1 MKNRD
6 AESSVAAQN
15 KIVLAVKVSV
25 EVRVRY
31 FQDVELT
38 AEYVTDASDPRG
50 RASLALSEKDW

>member
-1 MKNRD
+1 MSDVQEGDKKNVLV
-6 AESSVAAQN
+6 AE
-15 KIVLAVKVSV
+15 ISV

-38 AEYVTDASDPRG
+38 VEYVTDVSDPRG